1 MANPANSTKSIDQRE
16 YEVVC
21 RLLRALRT
29 RAKLSQKELGER
41 LNRPQTYVSD
51 VELAGRRLDALQLRA
66 FAQACGSS
74 FTEFARRLDEALEV
88 MPPPLAKKVAKKVA
102 KKAPKKTP
110 PRGE

>member
-1 MANPANSTKSIDQRE
+1 MANPGTSTKSIDQRE

-41 LNRPQTYVSD
+41 LSRPQTYVSD

-66 FAQACGSS
+66 WAQACESS
-74 FTEFARRLDEALEV
+74 FSEFARRLDETLEV
-88 MPPPLAKKVAKKVA
+88 MPPTPAKKVA
-102 KKAPKKTP
+102 KKAPKKNATS
-110 PRGE
+110 G